1 LIELTGEATAMV
13 IKRVAILGA
22 GGMGTALALLFDG
35 RGKATQLW
43 SRSPERAAAM
53 ARSRLNERHLPGV
66 ALPDSIT
73 ITPNA
78 CDATAAADLIVVA
91 IPSSFLRATLTDLAD
106 RLPKGVPVLS
116 VVKGIENGSFSR
128 PSQIVV
134 ELLGDRSVSVLSGP
148 SHAEEIARGLP
159 ASVVVG
165 GEDSSLNSA
174 VSDALNHAT
183 FRVYTNPDAIG
194 VELAGALKNILG
206 LAAGICDGLGF
217 GDNAKAALLTRGLVE
232 MARFGVALG
241 GREETFRGL
250 AGVGDVITT
259 CFSRFGRNRSVGE
272 RIGRGESLEQIIADM
287 VNVAEG
293 VPTTRSVHELSIKL
307 DIPMPITHEVFAI
320 LFEGKPPRAAVSDL
334 MLRDPKGEW

>member
-1 LIELTGEATAMV
+1 MTIR
-13 IKRVAILGA
+13 RVGILGA
-22 GGMGTALALLFDG
+22 GGMGTALALLFER
-35 RGKATQLW
+35 RGAAVQLW
-43 SRSPERAAAM
+43 SRSAEGAASL
-53 ARSRLNERHLPGV
+53 ARRRENERHLPGV
-66 ALPDSIT
+66 AIPDSIG
-73 ITPNA
+73 ITSNA

-91 IPSSFLRATLTDLAD
+91 VPSSFLRATLASLAE
-106 RLPKGVPVLS
+106 RIPRGVPVLS
-116 VVKGIENGSFSR
+116 VVKGIEEVSFAR
-128 PSQIVV
+128 PSRIVV
-134 ELLGDRSVSVLSGP
+134 ELLGDRPVSVLSGP

-165 GEDSSLNSA
+165 GGDQRLNTA
-174 VSDALNHAT
+174 VSEALNGPS
-183 FRVYTNPDAIG
+183 FRVYTNPDVAG

-259 CFSRFGRNRSVGE
+259 CYSRFGRNRSVGT
-272 RIGRGESLEQIIADM
+272 RVGRGEPLAAILAGM
-287 VNVAEG
+287 VDVAEG
-293 VPTTRSVHELSIKL
+293 VPTTRSVRGMAADRGIA
-307 DIPMPITHEVFAI
+307 MPITSEVYAI
-320 LFEGKPPRAAVSDL
+320 LFEAKSPRAAVSDL

>member
-1 LIELTGEATAMV
+1 MA
-13 IKRVAILGA
+13 IKRAAILGA
-22 GGMGTALALLFDG
+22 GGMGTALAVLLDR
-35 RGKATQLW
+35 RGKAVQLW
-43 SRSPERAAAM
+43 SRSPEGASAI
-53 ARSRLNERHLPGV
+53 ARSRENARHLPGV
-66 ALPDSIT
+66 ALPPSIG

-78 CDATAAADLIVVA
+78 CDATAAADVLIVA
-91 IPSSFLRATLTDLAD
+91 IPSSHLRATLEGLAE
-106 RLPKGVPVLS
+106 RIPPRIPILS
-116 VVKGIENGSFSR
+116 VVKGIENGTFAR
-128 PSQIVV
+128 PSRIIVEV
-134 ELLGDRSVSVLSGP
+134 LGDRPVSVLSGP

-165 GEDSSLNSA
+165 GEDAGLNAA
-174 VSDALNHAT
+174 VTEALNDSA
-183 FRVYTNPDAIG
+183 FRVYTNPDAVG

-206 LAAGICDGLGF
+206 VAAGICDGLGF

-259 CFSRFGRNRSVGE
+259 CFSPFGRNRQVGQ
-272 RIGRGESLEQIIADM
+272 RIGRGEPLGAILAGM

-293 VPTTRSVHELSIKL
+293 VPTARSVRAMAAARG
-307 DIPMPITHEVFAI
+307 IPMPITDEVHAI

-334 MLRDPKGEW
+334 MQRDPKGEW

>member
-1 LIELTGEATAMV
+1 MA
-13 IKRVAILGA
+13 IKRLAILGA
-22 GGMGTALALLFDG
+22 GGMGTALALLFDR
-35 RGKATQLW
+35 RGKAVQLW
-43 SRSPERAAAM
+43 ARSQEQAAAM
-53 ARSRLNERHLPGV
+53 AGSRENLHHLPGV
-66 ALPDSIT
+66 PLPESIA

-91 IPSSFLRATLTDLAD
+91 IPSSFLRRTLATLAERMPL
-106 RLPKGVPVLS
+106 GVPVLS
-116 VVKGIENGSFSR
+116 VVKGIENVSLAR

-134 ELLGDRSVSVLSGP
+134 ELLGDRPVSVLSGP

-165 GEDSSLNSA
+165 GEDAALNAS
-174 VSDALNHAT
+174 VSEALNHAM
-183 FRVYTNPDAIG
+183 FRVYTNPDLVG

-232 MARFGVALG
+232 MARFAVALG

-250 AGVGDVITT
+250 AGIGDVITT
-259 CFSRFGRNRSVGE
+259 CFSPFGRNRSVGE
-272 RIGRGESLEQIIADM
+272 RIGRGESLESILTAM

-293 VPTTRSVHELSIKL
+293 VPTCRSVHEMARLQGIL
-307 DIPMPITHEVFAI
+307 MPITDEVHAI
-320 LFEGKPPRAAVSDL
+320 LFEGKAPRAAVSDL